1 MPSYLGQNFLI
12 DSKAKAYIRTLVTT
26 FKERFGI
33 VHCIEVGPGKGAI
46 TRLITP
52 LFGQEFYAI
61 EKDTTFKPIL
71 QELLNDL
78 PDSHIVFDDILNVN
92 LLTRFSLN
100 RDKTLVYG
108 SLPYYITSPIIGKLF
123 LPCVSSS
130 VGDERGG
137 LGTPVSLPL
146 TDKHGDENQSL
157 YGIFIVQKEFAE
169 KIQTNAKKKSYLRRL
184 LNYQYTVTYHKTI
197 PAKGFSPAP
206 KVDSAII
213 SITPGITQNIDY
225 NLMLSLLDRISGFKR
240 KTIGKIIKILQKNIE
255 FSPLEAASPP
265 SAGKIGGEDNQ
276 SYSIFKKRIEEL
288 SWEEMKV
295 LVEVLNK

>member
-12 DSKAKAYIRTLVTT
+12 DSKVKAYIRTLVTT

-46 TRLITP
+46 TRLIAP
-52 LFGQEFYAI
+52 VFGQEFYAI

-71 QELLNDL
+71 QELLNNL

-100 RDKTLVYG
+100 RDKTLIYW

-123 LPCVSSS
+123 LPCTPSF
-130 VGDERGG
+130 VGNRRDWLWTVRTPLIDKRGG
-137 LGTPVSLPL
+137 
-146 TDKHGDENQSL
+146 ENQSL

-197 PAKGFSPAP
+197 PAKWFSPVP

-213 SITPGITQNIDY
+213 SITPWIIQNIDY
-225 NLMLSLLDRISGFKR
+225 NLMLSLLDHISWFKR
-240 KTIGKIIKILQKNIE
+240 KTIGKIIKIVQKNIE
-255 FSPLEAASPP
+255 ILPFEGEGPP
-265 SAGKIGGEDNQ
+265 SAGKIGGEVL
-276 SYSIFKKRIEEL
+276 KKRIEEL
-288 SWEEMKV
+288 TWDEMKI
-295 LVEVLNK
+295 LVETFGW